1 MTTEF
6 PSHFYPSLAHSL
18 SSDTKLFLVEEEE
31 ERSCQLRAR
40 GNDLFKE
47 KHYTEALECYTTAIE
62 ITIEDIQEK
71 KRQYRTQYV
80 EDNKDNKGK
89 KYLYRLISIHNRIY
103 LIYTIYYNK
112 IQ

>member
-1 MTTEF
+1 MTEF
-6 PSHFYPSLAHSL
+6 PSHLYPPLAHSI
-18 SSDTKLFLVEEEE
+18 SSLTKLFLVEEEE

-47 KHYTEALECYTTAIE
+47 KHYTEALECYTKAIE

-89 KYLYRLISIHNRIY
+89 
-103 LIYTIYYNK
+103 
-112 IQ
+112 